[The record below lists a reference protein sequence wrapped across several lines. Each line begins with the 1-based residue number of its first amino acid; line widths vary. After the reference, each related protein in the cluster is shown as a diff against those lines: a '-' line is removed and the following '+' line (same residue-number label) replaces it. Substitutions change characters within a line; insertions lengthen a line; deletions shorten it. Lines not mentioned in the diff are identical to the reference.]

1 MPYSD
6 FITRPHKRSFV
17 AQLAVIT
24 PYAQF
29 TFDFACRSGASA
41 AAIVT
46 RTASTGRSDFS
57 FVWKRR
63 SATVPRPPTE
73 VKHHPSSVNDLLVKS
88 LMEAAKPPKAGGTAG
103 GGVTLLGF
111 LSSSFSSIDR
121 ALATRLVTELGA
133 GFEPTT
139 PVSTLDAKA
148 VHQVTRLLAQAQIPP
163 PSGDC
168 LSPAGEYNLRLGIMK
183 ELRPDLVATTCS
195 PVGVYEG
202 HPFIVEVGVALGG
215 RGADGLTV
223 HRFANRIP
231 LLFEGGADV
240 ATRTATTRIPW
251 ASYKIDPAK
260 VCSSHTGVGH
270 NTVLLSYHGGLLYKR
285 CVAYSGPQDKVG
297 VFVSIVSTKI
307 PFKGTGKEYIGA
319 SQTRKLIAT
328 TKELSLHRR
337 ESCTHVM

>member
-1 MPYSD
+1 MHALAAV
-6 FITRPHKRSFV
+6 TLLL
-17 AQLAVIT
+17 QLAVIT

-29 TFDFACRSGASA
+29 ALDFSCRSGASA
-41 AAIVT
+41 AAIRSRAVPGG
-46 RTASTGRSDFS
+46 AGGRSDFS

-63 SATVPRPPTE
+63 SATVPRPPAE
-73 VKHHPSSVNDLLVKS
+73 VKHHPSSVNDLLVRS
-88 LMEAAKPPKAGGTAG
+88 LMDAAKPAAGKAGAAAAAS
-103 GGVTLLGF
+103 GGVSLLSF
-111 LSSSFSSIDR
+111 LSTSFSSIDR
-121 ALATRLVTELGA
+121 SLAARLIAELGP
-133 GFEPTT
+133 GFAPTT

-195 PVGVYEG
+195 PVAVYEG
-202 HPFIVEVGVALGG
+202 HPFVVEVGVALGG

-260 VCSSHTGVGH
+260 VRRRADAWAAS
-270 NTVLLSYHGGLLYKR
+270 LL
-285 CVAYSGPQDKVG
+285 A
-297 VFVSIVSTKI
+297 
-307 PFKGTGKEYIGA
+307 
-319 SQTRKLIAT
+319 
-328 TKELSLHRR
+328 
-337 ESCTHVM
+337 